1 MIDPLPRYLDTV
13 QAASYL
19 GLSPSTLSRMRVTG
33 GGPRYSKAGR
43 RVIYDVRDLDTWVEE
58 RKRRFTGESE
68 CAPEDD

>member
-1 MIDPLPRYLDTV
+1 MTAVEPRYLDTV
-13 QAASYL
+13 QAADYL

-43 RVIYDVRDLDTWVEE
+43 RVIYDLRDLDSWVEE

-68 CAPEDD
+68 GEPEDD